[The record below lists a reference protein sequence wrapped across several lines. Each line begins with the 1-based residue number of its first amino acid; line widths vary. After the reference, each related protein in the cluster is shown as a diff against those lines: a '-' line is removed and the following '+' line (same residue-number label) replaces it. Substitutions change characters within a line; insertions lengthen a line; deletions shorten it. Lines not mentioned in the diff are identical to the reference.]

1 MIKRMRTDFMPL
13 YTMFIQPGGVY
24 FILGQNVWEDVIE
37 DSRDFIQEYL
47 EDYPSVRV
55 AKY

>member
-1 MIKRMRTDFMPL
+1 MIKRMRIDFMPL